1 MGKRKTNYHSKKR
14 ILFGNQY
21 TKKVKT
27 LNITEENNAS
37 KNNETH
43 SYSIKKLKNPPSF
56 AASDL
61 SDDHYIIINFL
72 ILQEL
77 VKTANWSCVECSS
90 KQISVKNIVDK
101 KKGWS
106 NKINISCCECGWTK
120 CSYTS
125 KEVNIPGQS
134 GQKSHELNVSSVMAF
149 REIGKGFE
157 NMKTFSRLMNMT
169 EPINMKAYNVI
180 NDHLLEAYLVAAD
193 NSMSQVATDRSE
205 EISEKQKDKRAL
217 HFQGKIV

>member
-77 VKTANWSCVECSS
+77 IKTVNVASNAVL
-90 KQISVKNIVDK
+90 KKSVLRI
-101 KKGWS
+101 
-106 NKINISCCECGWTK
+106 
-120 CSYTS
+120 
-125 KEVNIPGQS
+125 
-134 GQKSHELNVSSVMAF
+134 
-149 REIGKGFE
+149 
-157 NMKTFSRLMNMT
+157 
-169 EPINMKAYNVI
+169 
-180 NDHLLEAYLVAAD
+180 
-193 NSMSQVATDRSE
+193 
-205 EISEKQKDKRAL
+205 
-217 HFQGKIV
+217 